1 MVGGDGGLG
10 VPAIRVVPAH
20 AALPFSLGVV
30 VSETGDDLNRTV
42 AFAREQGMVD
52 LEVDA
57 VWGTPVAE
65 AVDDQLARARDVIA
79 GAELRVSMIGA
90 PTFKTLLVKDADPDD
105 LPSIPGWEAQRTSLE
120 GSFRAAKALHCGQV
134 RVFSCRRDEMLDLG
148 NPSPRYP
155 DGGALPPERLEAVG
169 AILADAA
176 RRAEDVGLILCLEN
190 VRSCFGNSGRNTAR
204 ILTTVDHPRLR
215 AIWDPANDFVSGGD
229 GYPAGYAH
237 VKPWLGHVHVKD
249 VRIRDSATGLTSWEA
264 VGEGELPYVD
274 QFGALIADAF
284 SGSVSLETHWHP
296 AEHSREENSRVSF
309 AGLLQAIGRV
319 RQARA

>member
-1 MVGGDGGLG
+1 M
-10 VPAIRVVPAH
+10 PAIRAPAGQG
-20 AALPFSLGVV
+20 ALLFSLGVV
-30 VSETGDDLNRTV
+30 ASETGDDLDRTV

-57 VWGTPVAE
+57 VWGTPVAD
-65 AVDDQLARARDVIA
+65 ADDDLLARARDVIA

-90 PTFKTLLVKDADPDD
+90 PTFKTLIVADADPND
-105 LPSIPGWEAQRTSLE
+105 LASIPGWEAHRVSLE
-120 GSFRAAKALHCGQV
+120 GSFRAAQALGCGQV

-155 DGGALPPERLEAVG
+155 DGGAIPLDRLEAVG

-176 RRAEDVGLILCLEN
+176 RRAEGAGLTLCLEN

-204 ILTTVDHPRLR
+204 ILARVDHPRLR

-237 VKPWLGHVHVKD
+237 IKPWLEHVHVKD
-249 VRIRDSATGLTSWEA
+249 ARIRDPATGLTSWEA
-264 VGEGELPYVD
+264 VGEGEVPYAD
-274 QFGALIADAF
+274 HFGALIADAYA
-284 SGSVSLETHWHP
+284 GSVSLETHWHP
-296 AEHSREENSRVSF
+296 AEHSREENSRISF
-309 AGLLQAIGRV
+309 AGLVQAIGRV
-319 RQARA
+319 QQARA